1 MKKIILSALLFLCV
15 SFSSFSQDYQTG
27 IGFRGGLFNGLTIKH
42 FVSSNTA
49 FETLIT
55 SRWKGIEFTELYEIH
70 HQIAGLNG
78 LNLFYGVG
86 AHLGFYNGD
95 HTNWGTPGDQYM
107 AFGVDGIL
115 GLEYSF
121 SELPLNISL
130 DWKPEYNLTGYK
142 GMWYDGGAFSIR
154 YIF

>member
-1 MKKIILSALLFLCV
+1 MKKTILSLLLLVCV
-15 SFSSFSQDYQTG
+15 SFSGFSQDYQTG
-27 IGFRGGLFNGLTIKH
+27 IGFRGGLYNGLTIKH

-55 SRWKGIEFTELYEIH
+55 SRWRGIEFTELYEIH
-70 HQIAGLNG
+70 HQIGNLNG

-86 AHLGFYNGD
+86 AHIGFYNGD
-95 HTNWGTPGDQYM
+95 HTNWGTPGDRYT

-121 SELPLNISL
+121 RELPLNISV
-130 DWKPEYNLTGYK
+130 DWKPEYNIAGYE
-142 GMWYDGGAFSIR
+142 GIWYDGGAFSIR

>member
-1 MKKIILSALLFLCV
+1 MKKTILSALLLLCV
-15 SFSSFSQDYQTG
+15 SFSGFSQAYQTG

-49 FETLIT
+49 FETLIS
-55 SRWKGIEFTELYEIH
+55 SRWRGIEFTELYEIH
-70 HQIAGLNG
+70 HQFADVSGLNV
-78 LNLFYGVG
+78 FYGVG

-95 HTNWGTPGDQYM
+95 HTNWGTPGDQYT
-107 AFGVDGIL
+107 ALGVDGIL

-121 SELPLNISL
+121 RELPINISL
-130 DWKPEYNLTGYK
+130 DWKPEYNISGYT